1 MLNLMRKHAGSW
13 MIKFIL
19 GAVILAF
26 IPFGYGIYQD
36 RRDAEVANVN
46 GESILYDDFNRV
58 YNNLIVQMRQN
69 FGDSLNEDM
78 IKMLQLKQQ
87 AIDRL
92 IEEKLLYVASAKMSG
107 GKADAMDNDQRYII
121 SDRTQILIWSLDPSC
136 CGNPMISDLQHP

>member
-26 IPFGYGIYQD
+26 IPFGYGVYQD

-46 GESILYDDFNRV
+46 GQSILYDDYNRV

-78 IKMLQLKQQ
+78 IKMLGLKQQ

-92 IEEKLLYVASAKMSG
+92 IAAQLE
-107 GKADAMDNDQRYII
+107 ADE
-121 SDRTQILIWSLDPSC
+121 
-136 CGNPMISDLQHP
+136 